1 MDDHVAMFTAAVVAF
16 EEKVRATP
24 PDRWLAPSPCEG
36 WTASDV
42 LRHCIGNVRGVVA
55 ALRGDDFMT
64 ARGEAID
71 GDLLD
76 AWASGRDALV
86 TVLSERAVPA
96 EIVVGGRTIG
106 IAAVLDGVMRDL
118 VIHAW
123 DLARAAGVDERL
135 PDGVVRDAI
144 AAMAQV
150 TDDRRV
156 PGGYGPV
163 RPVAE
168 TADDLTR
175 LLALSGRRR

>member
-1 MDDHVAMFTAAVVAF
+1 MDDHVAMFRAAVSALD
-16 EEKVRATP
+16 EKVRATP
-24 PDRWLAPSPCEG
+24 PDRWSAASPCEG
-36 WTASDV
+36 WTAADV
-42 LRHCIGNVRGVVA
+42 LRHCIGNLRGVAA
-55 ALRGDDFMT
+55 ALRGSDFMA

-76 AWASGRDALV
+76 AWASGRDAV
-86 TVLSERAVPA
+86 VAVLSEREVPA
-96 EIVVGGRTIG
+96 EIVAGGRAIG

-123 DLARAAGVDERL
+123 DIARAAGIDERL
-135 PDGVVRDAI
+135 PEDVVRDAI
-144 AAMAQV
+144 TAMALV

-163 RPVAE
+163 LRVSA